1 MIFLGYFPPEVS
13 LFSMHFY
20 MDVFVC
26 SCKMECQSDLLGWFP
41 SEVSLSQCILYC
53 CSLFV
58 LVQVQL
64 ANELYTQLQYTWLE
78 EFIRIA
84 LLAPKELYT

>member
-1 MIFLGYFPPEVS
+1 
-13 LFSMHFY
+13 MHFY

-64 ANELYTQLQYTWLE
+64 ANEFYTQLQYTWLQ
-78 EFIRIA
+78 EFIPHSVNRRNIA
-84 LLAPKELYT
+84 LLIKNGRF

>member
-1 MIFLGYFPPEVS
+1 MECQSDLLGDTPSEVS

-53 CSLFV
+53 CSLSLFWFRCNW
-58 LVQVQL
+58 QMH
-64 ANELYTQLQYTWLE
+64 
-78 EFIRIA
+78 FIHNSNILGLSIS
-84 LLAPKELYT
+84 LLIKNGRF